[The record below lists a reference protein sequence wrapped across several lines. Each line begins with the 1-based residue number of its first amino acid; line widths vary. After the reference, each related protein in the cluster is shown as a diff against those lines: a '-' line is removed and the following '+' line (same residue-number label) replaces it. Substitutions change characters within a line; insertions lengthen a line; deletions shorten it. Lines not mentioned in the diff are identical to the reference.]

1 MQCSLATGHVPP
13 EFFPVPLYGELR
25 SHLPPEARVSML
37 AIMLYAADVTPW
49 SWAMR
54 EPDWLLGHDPDVVTA
69 QRIGYAADKA
79 AHEMLFSVALVE
91 AIEDARQFAAS
102 NGYTLIDTEEPA
114 P

>member
-37 AIMLYAADVTPW
+37 AIMLYAADITPW
-49 SWAMR
+49 SWVMR